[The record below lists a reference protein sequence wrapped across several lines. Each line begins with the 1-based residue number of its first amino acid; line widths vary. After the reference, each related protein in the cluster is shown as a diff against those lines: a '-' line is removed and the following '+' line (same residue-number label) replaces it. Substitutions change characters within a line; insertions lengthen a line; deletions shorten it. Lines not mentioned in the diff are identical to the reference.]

1 MQETLSVKN
10 GAIILM
16 TGKKFRKEQ
25 NQAQQNW
32 KMWTEMELLQLMI
45 KNHWIQVAQLPYVND
60 KQLYL

>member
-45 KNHWIQVAQLPYVND
+45 KKSLDPSCPASLCQ
-60 KQLYL
+60 